1 MCQTGAFSN
10 IQEDIQTIEINIAL
24 LQIYKFLISNISKIS
39 DSSLKKK
46 KKKKKMSNWCKSITF
61 NILTS

>member
-46 KKKKKMSNWCKSITF
+46 KKKKKENV
-61 NILTS
+61 